1 MAFWVTPFD
10 APNQQ
15 DYVPRWRRSPAEGSE
30 YITFASEDD
39 VWWWQVVLKP
49 GIPKPYCA
57 KNLLESDIPNFLLR
71 TIN

>member
-39 VWWWQVVLKP
+39 V
-49 GIPKPYCA
+49 
-57 KNLLESDIPNFLLR
+57 
-71 TIN
+71 